1 VTIEHWARTM
11 EPGKRVVKTK
21 HQDPDDE
28 RSFEH
33 VSHVERVCLHNL
45 LESSSEAI
53 YFKDLENRFLLI
65 SKGVMQHHIERERK
79 NGASENLDLGPDYYL
94 GKTDLDLYD
103 TELATEWMAEERRI
117 IETAEPM
124 VDVLERDSSDA
135 AGGGWFRTSK
145 APLRDEDG
153 TIIGTFGISRDVTA
167 QVVAE
172 QELARRE
179 AQLRAVLDSSPDVM
193 ACYNKDLRYEMINAK
208 AAVLLGTTP
217 EQVVGRTDEE
227 LERPAEVLALL
238 VPALK
243 EVIET
248 KEAREVEFPSQV
260 GEQTIWWHARM
271 VPQLSGDGVVTGVV
285 MAARDLTQIKAVQT
299 VLAHQALH
307 DHLTGLA
314 NRLALM
320 GRLSTAL
327 GNLRSNP
334 GRIVLLFIDLDN
346 FKLINDAYGH
356 DVGDEVLAEVASRL
370 RGATRRADM
379 VARLGG
385 DEFVMLFDILEPD
398 KDARTLANRALRSL
412 RKGFVHDGE
421 TLCVTAS
428 IGAVVISDPETN
440 VDDVLR
446 DADIAMY
453 SAKAKGKNQIA
464 LFQPVMTDW
473 CLNVRREPAGFLERS
488 PDLRAPR

>member
-1 VTIEHWARTM
+1 MVNTE
-11 EPGKRVVKTK
+11 
-21 HQDPDDE
+21 HQDPDEE

-45 LESSSEAI
+45 LDSSSEAI
-53 YFKDLENRFLLI
+53 YFKDLQNRFLLV
-65 SKGVMQHHIERERK
+65 SKGVVQHHIDRERK
-79 NGASENLDLGPDYYL
+79 NGATENLDLGPEYYL

-103 TELATEWMAEERRI
+103 TALATEWMAEERRI
-117 IETAEPM
+117 IETAEPV
-124 VDVLERDSSDA
+124 VDVLERDSSDTF
-135 AGGGWFRTSK
+135 GGWFRTSK
-145 APLRDEDG
+145 GPLRDEDG

-179 AQLRAVLDSSPDVM
+179 AQLRAVLDSSPDVIV
-193 ACYNKDLRYEMINAK
+193 CYNQDLRYEMINAR

-217 EQVVGRTDEE
+217 DKVVGRTDEE

-238 VPALK
+238 VPALQQ
-243 EVIET
+243 VVET
-248 KEAREVEFPSQV
+248 KETREVEFPSQV
-260 GEQTIWWHARM
+260 GEQTIWWHARI

-285 MAARDLTQIKAVQT
+285 MAGRDLTQFKAVQT

-320 GRLSTAL
+320 GRLSSAMA
-327 GNLRSNP
+327 NLRTNP

-356 DVGDEVLAEVASRL
+356 DVGDEVLTEVASRL
-370 RGATRRADM
+370 RGAARRADM

-385 DEFVMLFDILEPD
+385 DEFVMLFDVLEPD
-398 KDARTLANRALRSL
+398 KDARMLANRALLSL
-412 RKGFVHDGE
+412 RKGFEHDGE
-421 TLCVTAS
+421 TLSVTAS
-428 IGAVVISDPETN
+428 IGAVVISDPETD

-453 SAKAKGKNQIA
+453 SAKAKGKDQIA
-464 LFQPVMTDW
+464 LFQPVMTGW
-473 CLNVRREPAGFLERS
+473 CLNDPREPVELLERS
-488 PDLRAPR
+488 RDLRAPR

>member
-1 VTIEHWARTM
+1 MTIEHWARTM
-11 EPGKRVVKTK
+11 EPGKRVVKTEQ
-21 HQDPDDE
+21 QDPNNE
-28 RSFEH
+28 RSLEH

-45 LESSSEAI
+45 LDSSTEAI
-53 YFKDLENRFLLI
+53 YFKDLDNRFLLV
-65 SKGVMQHHIERERK
+65 SKGVMQHHIDRERK
-79 NGASENLDLGPDYYL
+79 NGASENLDLGPDYYV

-103 TELATEWMAEERRI
+103 TALATEWMAEERRM

-135 AGGGWFRTSK
+135 FGGWFRTSK

-153 TIIGTFGISRDVTA
+153 SIIGTFGISRDVTA

-179 AQLRAVLDSSPDVM
+179 AQLRAVLDSSPDVI
-193 ACYNKDLRYEMINAK
+193 ACYNQDLRYEMVNAK
-208 AAVLLGTTP
+208 AALLLGTTP

-238 VPALK
+238 VPALRQ
-243 EVIET
+243 VVET
-248 KEAREVEFPSQV
+248 KEAREVEFLSQV
-260 GEQTIWWHARM
+260 GEQTICWHARM
-271 VPQLSGDGVVTGVV
+271 VPQLSGDGEVIGVV
-285 MAARDLTQIKAVQT
+285 MAARDLTQLKAVQT

-320 GRLSTAL
+320 GRLSSAM
-327 GNLRSNP
+327 GNLLSNP

-356 DVGDEVLAEVASRL
+356 DVGDEVLIEVASRL
-370 RGATRRADM
+370 RGAARRADM

-385 DEFVMLFDILEPD
+385 DEFVMLFDVLEPD

-421 TLCVTAS
+421 TLSVTAS
-428 IGAVVISDPETN
+428 IGAVVISDAEID

-464 LFQPVMTDW
+464 VFQPVMTDW
-473 CLNVRREPAGFLERS
+473 CLNVRREPAALLERS
-488 PDLRAPR
+488 RDLRAPR

>member
-1 VTIEHWARTM
+1 
-11 EPGKRVVKTK
+11 
-21 HQDPDDE
+21 
-28 RSFEH
+28 
-33 VSHVERVCLHNL
+33 
-45 LESSSEAI
+45 
-53 YFKDLENRFLLI
+53 
-65 SKGVMQHHIERERK
+65 
-79 NGASENLDLGPDYYL
+79 
-94 GKTDLDLYD
+94 
-103 TELATEWMAEERRI
+103 
-117 IETAEPM
+117 M

-135 AGGGWFRTSK
+135 FGGWFRTSK

-172 QELARRE
+172 HELARRE
-179 AQLRAVLDSSPDVM
+179 AQLRAVLDSSPDVI
-193 ACYNKDLRYEMINAK
+193 ACYNQDLRYEMINAK
-208 AAVLLGTTP
+208 AAVLLGTAP
-217 EQVVGRTDEE
+217 EKVVGRTDEE

-238 VPALK
+238 VPALQQ
-243 EVIET
+243 VVET
-248 KEAREVEFPSQV
+248 KEAREVEFLSHV
-260 GEQTIWWHARM
+260 GEQTICWHARM
-271 VPQLSGDGVVTGVV
+271 VPQLSGDGEVTGVV
-285 MAARDLTQIKAVQT
+285 MAARDLTQLKAVQT

-320 GRLSTAL
+320 ERLSTAM

-356 DVGDEVLAEVASRL
+356 DVGDEVLIEVASRL
-370 RGATRRADM
+370 RGAARRADM

-385 DEFVMLFDILEPD
+385 DEFVMLFDVLEPD

-421 TLCVTAS
+421 TLSVTAS
-428 IGAVVISDPETN
+428 IGAVVISDAETD

-464 LFQPVMTDW
+464 MFQPVMTDW
-473 CLNVRREPAGFLERS
+473 CLNVRREPAALLERS

>member
-1 VTIEHWARTM
+1 M
-11 EPGKRVVKTK
+11 EPGIRRVVSTE
-21 HQDPDDE
+21 HQDPEDE
-28 RSFEH
+28 RSHEH

-45 LESSSEAI
+45 LDSSSEAI
-53 YFKDLENRFLLI
+53 YFKDLQNRFLLV
-65 SKGVMQHHIERERK
+65 SKGVMQHHLERERK
-79 NGASENLDLGPDYYL
+79 YRANEKLDLQPGYYI

-103 TELATEWMAEERRI
+103 TDLAQEWMAEEQRI

-124 VDVLERDSSDA
+124 VDVLERDSSEVS
-135 AGGGWFRTSK
+135 GGWFRTSK

-179 AQLRAVLDSSPDVM
+179 AQLRAVLDSSPDVI
-193 ACYNKDLRYEMINAK
+193 ACYNQDLRYEMVNAK

-217 EQVVGRTDEE
+217 DKVVGRSDEE
-227 LERPAEVLALL
+227 LGRPGEVLALL
-238 VPALK
+238 LPALQQVVESK
-243 EVIET
+243 ET
-248 KEAREVEFPSQV
+248 CEVEFPSQV
-260 GEQTIWWHARM
+260 GAQTIWWHARM

-285 MAARDLTQIKAVQT
+285 LAARDLTQLKAVQT

-320 GRLSTAL
+320 GRLRGAL
-327 GNLRSNP
+327 ANLRDNP
-334 GRIVLLFIDLDN
+334 GRIVLLFVDLDN

-356 DVGDEVLAEVASRL
+356 EVGDEVLTEVALRL
-370 RGATRRADM
+370 RGAARRADM

-385 DEFVMLFDILEPD
+385 DEFVMLFDVPAPD
-398 KDARTLANRALRSL
+398 KDARLLANRALRSL

-421 TLCVTAS
+421 TLTVTAS
-428 IGAVVISDPETN
+428 IGAVVISDPGTDVE
-440 VDDVLR
+440 DVLR
-446 DADIAMY
+446 DADVAMY

-464 LFQPVMTDW
+464 LFQPVMTAIAQG
-473 CLNVRREPAGFLERS
+473 NAEFPRIA
-488 PDLRAPR
+488 DLV

>member
-1 VTIEHWARTM
+1 M
-11 EPGKRVVKTK
+11 EPGRLVVKTE
-21 HQDPDDE
+21 HQDADDE
-28 RSFEH
+28 SSFEH

-45 LESSSEAI
+45 LESTNEAI
-53 YFKDLENRFLLI
+53 YFKDLRNRFLLV
-65 SKGVMQHHIERERK
+65 SKGVVQHHVDRERK
-79 NGASENLDLGPDYYL
+79 NGATEKLDWGPEYYV

-103 TELATEWMAEERRI
+103 AALAAEWMAEEQRI

-124 VDVLERDSSDA
+124 VDVLERDSSDTF
-135 AGGGWFRTSK
+135 GGWFMTSK

-179 AQLRAVLDSSPDVM
+179 AQLRAVLDSSPDVI
-193 ACYNKDLRYEMINAK
+193 ACYNRDLRYEMVNAK

-217 EQVVGRTDEE
+217 DKVVGRTDEE
-227 LERPAEVLALL
+227 LDRPAEVLALL
-238 VPALK
+238 LPALQQ
-243 EVIET
+243 VLET
-248 KEAREVEFPSQV
+248 KETCEVEFPSQV
-260 GEQTIWWHARM
+260 GAQTIWWHARM
-271 VPQLSGDGVVTGVV
+271 VPQLSVDGEVTGLV

-320 GRLSTAL
+320 RRLSAAMA
-327 GNLRSNP
+327 NLRSNG

-356 DVGDEVLAEVASRL
+356 DVGDEVLTEVASRL
-370 RGATRRADM
+370 RGAARHADM

-385 DEFVMLFDILEPD
+385 DEFVMLFDVLAPER
-398 KDARTLANRALRSL
+398 DARMLANRALRSL

-421 TLCVTAS
+421 TLSVTAS
-428 IGAVVISDPETN
+428 IGAVVISDPGTDVE
-440 VDDVLR
+440 DVLR

-464 LFQPVMTDW
+464 VFQPVMAGPAHR
-473 CLNVRREPAGFLERS
+473 NREFARVAH
-488 PDLRAPR
+488 RV

>member
-11 EPGKRVVKTK
+11 EPGRRVVRTE
-21 HQDPDDE
+21 HQDADEE

-33 VSHVERVCLHNL
+33 VSHVERVCLRNL
-45 LESSSEAI
+45 LDSSSEAI
-53 YFKDLENRFLLI
+53 YFKDLQNRFLLI
-65 SKGVMQHHIERERK
+65 SKGVMQHHVERERK

-94 GKTDLDLYD
+94 GKTDLDFYD
-103 TELATEWMAEERRI
+103 TALATEWMEEERRI

-124 VDVLERDSSDA
+124 VDVLERDSSDTF
-135 AGGGWFRTSK
+135 GGWFRTSK
-145 APLRDEDG
+145 APLRDDDG

-179 AQLRAVLDSSPDVM
+179 AQLRAVLDSSPDVI
-193 ACYNKDLRYEMINAK
+193 ACYNQDLRYEMINAK

-217 EQVVGRTDEE
+217 DKAVGRTDEE

-238 VPALK
+238 VPALQQ
-243 EVIET
+243 VVET
-248 KEAREVEFPSQV
+248 KETREVEFPSQV

-285 MAARDLTQIKAVQT
+285 MAARDLTQLKAVQT

-320 GRLSTAL
+320 GRLSTAMA
-327 GNLRSNP
+327 NLRSNP
-334 GRIVLLFIDLDN
+334 GRIVVLFIDLDN

-356 DVGDEVLAEVASRL
+356 DVGDEVLIEVASRL
-370 RGATRRADM
+370 RGAARRGDM

-385 DEFVMLFDILEPD
+385 DEFVMLFDVREPD
-398 KDARTLANRALRSL
+398 KDARMLANRALRSL

-428 IGAVVISDPETN
+428 IGAVLISDPDTD

-464 LFQPVMTDW
+464 LFQPVMTDL
-473 CLNVRREPAGFLERS
+473 CLNVRREPAELLERS
-488 PDLRAPR
+488 RDLRAPR

>member
-1 VTIEHWARTM
+1 M
-11 EPGKRVVKTK
+11 EPGRRVVKTE
-21 HQDPDDE
+21 HQDPDEE

-45 LESSSEAI
+45 LDSSSEAI
-53 YFKDLENRFLLI
+53 YFKDLQNRFLLI

-79 NGASENLDLGPDYYL
+79 NGATENFDLGPGYYL

-135 AGGGWFRTSK
+135 LGGWFRTSK

-179 AQLRAVLDSSPDVM
+179 AQLRAVLDSSPDVI
-193 ACYNKDLRYEMINAK
+193 ACYNQDLRYEMINAK

-217 EQVVGRTDEE
+217 EKAVGRTDEE

-238 VPALK
+238 VPALQQ
-243 EVIET
+243 VVET
-248 KEAREVEFPSQV
+248 KETREVEFPSQV

-271 VPQLSGDGVVTGVV
+271 VPQLSGDGTVTGVV
-285 MAARDLTQIKAVQT
+285 MAARDLTQLKAVQT

-320 GRLSTAL
+320 GRLSTAMT
-327 GNLRSNP
+327 NLRSNP

-356 DVGDEVLAEVASRL
+356 DVGDEVLTEVASRL
-370 RGATRRADM
+370 RGAARRGDM

-398 KDARTLANRALRSL
+398 RDARMLANRALRSL

-421 TLCVTAS
+421 TLSVTAS
-428 IGAVVISDPETN
+428 IGAVVISDPETE

-464 LFQPVMTDW
+464 LFQAVMTDW
-473 CLNVRREPAGFLERS
+473 CLNDRREPVELLERS
-488 PDLRAPR
+488 RDLRAPR

>member
-1 VTIEHWARTM
+1 M
-11 EPGKRVVKTK
+11 EPRKLVVKTA
-21 HQDPDDE
+21 HQDADDE
-28 RSFEH
+28 RSTERAR
-33 VSHVERVCLHNL
+33 HVERVCLRNL
-45 LESSSEAI
+45 LDSTNEAI
-53 YFKDLENRFLLI
+53 YFKDLDNRFVLV

-79 NGASENLDLGPDYYL
+79 NGQIEKLDVGPEYYI

-103 TELATEWMAEERRI
+103 ADLAAEWMAEEQRI

-124 VDVLERDSSDA
+124 VDVLERDSSDIF
-135 AGGGWFRTSK
+135 GGWFRTSK
-145 APLRDEDG
+145 APLRDDDG

-167 QVVAE
+167 QVIAE

-179 AQLRAVLDSSPDVM
+179 AQLRAVLDSSPDVI
-193 ACYNKDLRYEMINAK
+193 ACYNRDLRYEMVNAK

-217 EQVVGRTDEE
+217 DKVVGRTDEE
-227 LERPAEVLALL
+227 LGRPREVLDLL
-238 VPALK
+238 LPALQH
-243 EVIET
+243 VVET
-248 KEAREVEFPSQV
+248 KEASEVEFPSQA
-260 GEQTIWWHARM
+260 GAQTTWWHARM
-271 VPQLSGDGVVTGVV
+271 VPQLSADGVVIGLVL
-285 MAARDLTQIKAVQT
+285 AARDLTQLKAVQT

-320 GRLSTAL
+320 GRLRATMASL
-327 GNLRSNP
+327 QSNP

-356 DVGDEVLAEVASRL
+356 DVGDEVLTEVALRL
-370 RGATRRADM
+370 RGSARHADM

-385 DEFVMLFDILEPD
+385 DEFVMLFDVLAPD
-398 KDARTLANRALRSL
+398 RDARMLANRALRSL

-421 TLCVTAS
+421 TLSVTAS
-428 IGAVVISDPETN
+428 IGAVVISDPATDVE
-440 VDDVLR
+440 DVLR

-464 LFQPVMTDW
+464 LFQPVMAGTPQR
-473 CLNVRREPAGFLERS
+473 NAEFAPSTRRL
-488 PDLRAPR
+488 

>member
-11 EPGKRVVKTK
+11 EPGKRVVKTE

-28 RSFEH
+28 RPSEQ
-33 VSHVERVCLHNL
+33 VSHVERVCLRNL
-45 LESSSEAI
+45 LDSSSEAI
-53 YFKDLENRFLLI
+53 YFKDLRNRFLLI
-65 SKGVMQHHIERERK
+65 SKGVIQHHIERQRK
-79 NGASENLDLGPDYYL
+79 NGATENLDLGPKYYL
-94 GKTDLDLYD
+94 GKTDVDLYD
-103 TELATEWMAEERRI
+103 AALAAEWMAEEQRI

-124 VDVLERDSSDA
+124 VDVLERDSSDTF
-135 AGGGWFRTSK
+135 GGWFRTSK
-145 APLRDEDG
+145 APLRDDDG

-179 AQLRAVLDSSPDVM
+179 AQLRAVLDSSPDVI
-193 ACYNKDLRYEMINAK
+193 ACYNQELRYEMINAK

-217 EQVVGRTDEE
+217 EKVVGRTDEE
-227 LERPAEVLALL
+227 LERPGEVLAVL
-238 VPALK
+238 VPALQQ
-243 EVIET
+243 VLET
-248 KEAREVEFPSQV
+248 KETREVEFSSQV
-260 GEQTIWWHARM
+260 GEQTICWHARM
-271 VPQLSGDGVVTGVV
+271 VPQVSGDGEVTGIV
-285 MAARDLTQIKAVQT
+285 MAARDLTQLKAVQT

-320 GRLSTAL
+320 GRLSDAMA
-327 GNLRSNP
+327 NLRSNP

-356 DVGDEVLAEVASRL
+356 DVGDEVLTEVASRL
-370 RGATRRADM
+370 RGAARRADM

-385 DEFVMLFDILEPD
+385 DEFVMLFDVIEPD
-398 KDARTLANRALRSL
+398 RDARMLAKRALRSL
-412 RKGFVHDGE
+412 RRGFVHDGE
-421 TLCVTAS
+421 TLSVTAS
-428 IGAVVISDPETN
+428 IGAVVISDAETE

-464 LFQPVMTDW
+464 VFQPVVTDW
-473 CLNVRREPAGFLERS
+473 CLNERREPVELLERS